1 MLRKM
6 PHLMARAFVLQEV
19 SNFNGTVGLTV
30 YLGKNVEHADWVT
43 LVDKDMLALTES

>member
-1 MLRKM
+1 ML
-6 PHLMARAFVLQEV
+6 HLMARIRASRV
-19 SNFNGTVGLTV
+19 SRNSFNGTVGLTV